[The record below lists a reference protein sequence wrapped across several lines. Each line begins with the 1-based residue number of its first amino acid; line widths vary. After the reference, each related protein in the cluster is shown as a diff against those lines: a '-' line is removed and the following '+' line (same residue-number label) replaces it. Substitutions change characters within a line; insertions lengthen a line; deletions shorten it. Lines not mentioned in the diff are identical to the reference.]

1 MSGVNI
7 LGTLVFLGVSII
19 SLATS
24 TILYAQDDSEE
35 MIPLESA
42 IEIDEQSLLGEVD
55 FENMLFS
62 SYDDEYIPDA
72 SYSEVE
78 DRMSCIKSE
87 IPLNFNATVN
97 SFINYF
103 TVRNRSYTSEVF
115 QTSAAY
121 FPIFESHLEKHGLPD
136 ELKYLPV
143 IESGLRPKARSRAAA
158 VGLWQFIPSTGKIY
172 SLRQD
177 WYIDERMDPYLA
189 SEAACRHLKSL
200 YKMFGDWE
208 LALAAY
214 NCGAGNVRKAMRR
227 SGYKKTFWEI
237 YNYLPRETRSYVPQ
251 FVAVVYT
258 FKYAEEH
265 NFVFDRWQYKSPLAY
280 ETLHVDG
287 FLNLKTL
294 AEQLNICYEDLDML
308 NPAFKHS
315 ALPEG
320 TKNYPVRI
328 PAEAYT
334 TFMTQREAILDS
346 ASKVGKEHIQQ
357 VAANTPGG
365 TAGKEKIAY
374 RVQSGDVLGTIAEKH
389 QVRVSDIRAWNN
401 INGNLI
407 RVGQRLN
414 IWVSPNTYAR
424 LNGSAGSVN
433 TSVVPQQNVSTTGS
447 RFHIVQ
453 PGDTLWHISKTYE
466 GLSIEKLKQLNNL
479 KDSKIKPGQKLVI
492 G

>member
-1 MSGVNI
+1 MSGVNVCKA
-7 LGTLVFLGVSII
+7 LVFLLTFGMVWLSSAGIV
-19 SLATS
+19 LAQEEEDPVTS
-24 TILYAQDDSEE
+24 MEAVIEVDEE
-35 MIPLESA
+35 SV
-42 IEIDEQSLLGEVD
+42 LGTSD
-55 FENMLFS
+55 FENALFS

-72 SYSEVE
+72 SYSEIE
-78 DRMSCIKSE
+78 DRISCIESE

-103 TVRNRSYTSEVF
+103 TVRNRTYTSEVF
-115 QTSAAY
+115 KTSTAY
-121 FPIFESHLEKHGLPD
+121 FPVFESHLEKHGLPD
-136 ELKYLPV
+136 ELKYLPIV
-143 IESGLRPKARSRAAA
+143 ESGLRPKARSRAAA

-172 SLRQD
+172 GLQQN
-177 WYIDERMDPYLA
+177 WYFDERMDPYEA

-227 SGYKKTFWEI
+227 SGYKKSFWEI

-251 FVAVVYT
+251 FVAVVYA

-265 NFVFDRWQYKSPLAY
+265 NFVFDKWQMQASLDH
-280 ETLHVDG
+280 ETIHVDG

-294 AEQLNICYEDLDML
+294 AEQLNICYEDLDFL
-308 NPAFKHS
+308 NPSIKHA

-320 TKNYPVRI
+320 TKNYALRI
-328 PAEAYT
+328 PADSYADFTARQET
-334 TFMTQREAILDS
+334 ILDT
-346 ASKVGKEHIQQ
+346 ASKVGKEQIQY
-357 VAANTPGG
+357 VATNTPGG
-365 TAGKEKIAY
+365 TEGKEKIIY
-374 RVQSGDVLGTIAEKH
+374 RVRSGDVLGTIAEKH

-401 INGNLI
+401 ISGNLI
-407 RVGQRLN
+407 KVGQPLN
-414 IWVSPNTYAR
+414 IWVSPNAYAR
-424 LNGSAGSVN
+424 LSGGVN
-433 TSVVPQQNVSTTGS
+433 TSIPPQQNVSANGS

-479 KDSKIKPGQKLVI
+479 KDNKIKPGQKLVI